1 MLVHCSSPVSLD
13 DRQGAAEVS
22 SLHTPGAGMASLA
35 PHCTRVQAVRQ
46 DVNWIHMSTLT
57 YRCRKEF
64 RSRLDSKVYLPNSLC
79 RIPIPHHIK
88 IPAHIWSTKY
98 R

>member
-46 DVNWIHMSTLT
+46 DVNWIHRSTLI
-57 YRCRKEF
+57 YRCRKEL
-64 RSRLDSKVYLPNSLC
+64 RQCLDGVKVGVKFLLHFLLLFGKNYL
-79 RIPIPHHIK
+79 II
-88 IPAHIWSTKY
+88 Y
-98 R
+98 